1 MTLLVELLT
10 SATVVLLIVTLQL
23 FCHVKRM
30 EKRFLEMEEKNK
42 EVLEHVIS
50 SVHDVKASTETMI
63 QETRV
68 GLKETLE
75 LGAHRE

>member
-10 SATVVLLIVTLQL
+10 SSTVVLLIVTLQL
-23 FCHVKRM
+23 FCRVKRM

-42 EVLEHVIS
+42 EVLKHVIS

-68 GLKETLE
+68 VLKESLG
-75 LGAHRE
+75 LGAHRG

>member
-23 FCHVKRM
+23 FCRVKSM

-50 SVHDVKASTETMI
+50 SVHDVKVSTETMI

-68 GLKETLE
+68 VLKESLE

>member
-23 FCHVKRM
+23 FCRVKRM

-50 SVHDVKASTETMI
+50 SVHDVNASTETMI

-68 GLKETLE
+68 VLKESLG
-75 LGAHRE
+75 LGAHRG

>member
-23 FCHVKRM
+23 FCRVKSM

-42 EVLEHVIS
+42 EVLERVIS

-68 GLKETLE
+68 VLKESLE